1 MLPPPGEALWA
12 LVVESERRV
21 AGDVFFKNG
30 HMDRDWR
37 RRASMAMDV
46 AIEQARSKLSRIE
59 LENECCGMSIS
70 NFSWCGLSGR
80 EMGPEQRGVG
90 AGFNM

>member
-1 MLPPPGEALWA
+1 MTGQRRAKTCRFDMLPPPGEALWA

-37 RRASMAMDV
+37 RSDSMVGNV
-46 AIEQARSKLSRIE
+46 AIEQVRLKLGRIW
-59 LENECCGMSIS
+59 LKN
-70 NFSWCGLSGR
+70 L
-80 EMGPEQRGVG
+80 VK
-90 AGFNM
+90 